1 MTKHSLYDDTLEIDF
16 DEKEHL
22 YTATINGE
30 PKGPIDGVT
39 GLLSRVFGLSH
50 AIAGWRQKL
59 QAEYTLEKYLEFQEA
74 GAFPEDFKQ
83 LKHGPS
89 SPFIKEITKA
99 KSAWRTIANQATGV
113 GKRVHLFAENW
124 EGDPV
129 PEDDDPQYVQGCAAV
144 VEFFEG
150 SDFKTISTE
159 RVVASIDNW
168 YCGTC
173 DRLIEMDGRYAVMDF
188 KTSKP
193 FVNAWNGPYTEMA
206 LQLAAYAIAL
216 EEELKI
222 EIHDGYIVRLDKT
235 TGRPELHRVQL
246 TLQLKNAWRNVR
258 AIEKATGDL
267 ERIWT
272 AQSQL

>member
-1 MTKHSLYDDTLEIDF
+1 MTKSNLYDDTLEIDF

-39 GLLSRVFGLSH
+39 GILSRVFGLSH

-74 GAFPEDFKQ
+74 GAFPEELKQ
-83 LKHGPS
+83 LKHQLS
-89 SPFIKEITKA
+89 SPFIKEIAKA

-124 EGDPV
+124 DGDPV
-129 PEDDDPQYVQGCAAV
+129 PEDEDPQYVQGCAAV

-222 EIHDGYIVRLDKT
+222 EIHDGYIVRLDKE

>member
-1 MTKHSLYDDTLEIDF
+1 MTKSNLYDGKLVIDF
-16 DEKEHL
+16 NEKEHV
-22 YTATINGE
+22 YTANIDGVS
-30 PKGPIDGVT
+30 KGPIDGVT
-39 GLLSRVFGLSH
+39 GILSRVFGLSP

-59 QAEYTLEKYLEFQEA
+59 QHEYALEKYLELNEA
-74 GAFPEDFKQ
+74 GAFPEEFKE

-89 SPFIKEITKA
+89 SPFIKELTKA
-99 KSAWRTIANQATGV
+99 KSAWRAVAKQATGV
-113 GKRVHLFAENW
+113 GKRVHLFAEKW
-124 EGDPV
+124 EGEPV
-129 PEDDDPQYVQGCAAV
+129 PADEDPQYVQGCAAV
-144 VEFFEG
+144 VEFFQE
-150 SDFKTISTE
+150 SDFETVSTE
-159 RVVASIDNW
+159 RVVASLEHW

-173 DRLIEMDGRYAVMDF
+173 DRLIKMDGRFAVMDF

-193 FVNAWNGPYTEMA
+193 FVTKWNGPYMEQA

-216 EEELKI
+216 EQELNI
-222 EIHDGYIVRLDKT
+222 EIHDGYIVRLDKE

-272 AQSQL
+272 ANSQL